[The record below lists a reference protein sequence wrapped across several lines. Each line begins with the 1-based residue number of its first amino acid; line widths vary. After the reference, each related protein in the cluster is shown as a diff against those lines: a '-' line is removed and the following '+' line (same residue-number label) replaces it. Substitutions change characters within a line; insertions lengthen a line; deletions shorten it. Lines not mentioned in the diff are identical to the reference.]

1 MTVNC
6 RKDENKEKGAGNGP
20 FKNENKRI
28 AKMDFKLFNN
38 KCSSRF
44 NDFVVLD
51 FTLVANNFGFFL
63 LLWYFGIPNDDDDD
77 DDGTGSTILR
87 VK

>member
-1 MTVNC
+1 
-6 RKDENKEKGAGNGP
+6 
-20 FKNENKRI
+20 
-28 AKMDFKLFNN
+28 MDFKLFNN

-63 LLWYFGIPNDDDDD
+63 LLWYFGIPNDDDD
-77 DDGTGSTILR
+77 GTGSTILR